1 MSAESLRAALGRLR
15 TAAGRTA
22 RSIPHHPRSHA
33 AELANLTTARGNC
46 TTRVP
51 KCLCDGRICNAC
63 PEKRSGCS
71 SKGARGMHRLHLRF
85 FGCRSIVYQY
95 AARLHNEPGPGLS
108 HLWLALSLVIWSV
121 SRNSRFSTLDSAW
134 VQSGLAIVPVSMTP
148 SAS

>member
-1 MSAESLRAALGRLR
+1 MVEYATLVRKSDLDARPKGREECTGFISDSL
-15 TAAGRTA
+15 
-22 RSIPHHPRSHA
+22 
-33 AELANLTTARGNC
+33 
-46 TTRVP
+46 
-51 KCLCDGRICNAC
+51 
-63 PEKRSGCS
+63 
-71 SKGARGMHRLHLRF
+71 GADQ
-85 FGCRSIVYQY
+85 IVYQY